1 MNRTRLRTTAMAAAA
16 AVALPVSLGVL
27 APQALAAPAS
37 SPSLSVGTPM
47 SPTTPTS
54 PGASVSPSPSV
65 SPSTSESPS
74 PSTSASPGVAPFG
87 PECSSLLRQ
96 GVNGTFARMATQPV
110 VIAVAENTHLS
121 TFAALAEKAGLAG
134 KLNSAKDITVFA
146 PTNDAFAKL
155 SKAQLDRFRNN
166 EAQLRKLVNY
176 TVAEKKITP
185 EQLPDGHFTTME
197 GSTLTTSGSGQSFK
211 VNNTANIVCGDI
223 ATENATVY
231 VIDTVLIPPS

>member
-27 APQALAAPAS
+27 APQALAAPTS
-37 SPSLSVGTPM
+37 SPSPSVGTPM

-54 PGASVSPSPSV
+54 PGTSVSPSPSV

-74 PSTSASPGVAPFG
+74 PSTSASPGAAPFG

-96 GVNGTFARMATQPV
+96 GVNGTFARMVTQPV
-110 VIAVAENTHLS
+110 ITAVAENTHLS
-121 TFAALAEKAGLAG
+121 TFVALVEKAGLAG

-155 SKAQLDRFRNN
+155 SKTRLNQLRNN
-166 EAQLRKLVNY
+166 KAQLRKLLNY
-176 TVAEKKITP
+176 TVTEKKVTP
-185 EQLPDGHFTTME
+185 DQLPNGHFTTLE

-211 VNNTANIVCGDI
+211 VDNTANIVCGDI
-223 ATENATVY
+223 AAENATVY
-231 VIDTVLIPPS
+231 VIDTVLTPPS